1 LNALPRVLW
10 LLPAAFIIHDGEEV
24 LTMPAWIARNRD
36 VLERI
41 AQLGGPARRAI
52 ESLPVTTA
60 QVAAGATIEL
70 IVLSAATL
78 AAARARPGGAAI
90 SVYAALLAVFVGHS
104 ATHLLQAVIFRG
116 YTPGVVTAALVIP
129 PVGVVLYRRLLN
141 GGLLTARKALVS
153 GAVGVLAFGPLFFVA
168 LALARLF
175 P

>member
-1 LNALPRVLW
+1 MNALPRVLW

-24 LTMPAWIARNRD
+24 LTMPAWIAHNRD

-60 QVAAGATIEL
+60 QVAAGAAIEL
-70 IVLSAATL
+70 IVLAAATL

-104 ATHLLQAVIFRG
+104 ATHVLRPSSFEATHGRRHGVARHPAGGRGPVQAAVECRVADRAEALL
-116 YTPGVVTAALVIP
+116 
-129 PVGVVLYRRLLN
+129 
-141 GGLLTARKALVS
+141 S
-153 GAVGVLAFGPLFFVA
+153 GAVGVLAFGPLFFAV
-168 LALARLF
+168 LALARTLF